1 MSKTP
6 LTTTSTTLEHATSHV
21 LPSSVTQVGTVTKY
35 ELINY
40 FRSRRF
46 FILLLIGLLI
56 GGILTAL
63 VAYYGISTFASS
75 SLGFYSF
82 WWGNSITFI
91 IAINGIFFGGDAISG
106 EFQNKTGYFLVPN
119 PLRRSSIYIGKYF
132 GALLASLMIFG
143 AYAALTI
150 GNGLYYFGTNIPSQF
165 GESLIF
171 SVIYLVAVLGFTFFF
186 SSLFKSSSMS
196 ILVTAILFLFAFNV
210 IELLVSRFAQIEP
223 WFIISY
229 GAGIV
234 GNVMMDP
241 YPSTQSVRGAGPR
254 GGEGTLFA
262 VTIPEGLAIL
272 LGYFVITAILGLILF
287 ERKEFT

>member
-1 MSKTP
+1 MSKTA
-6 LTTTSTTLEHATSHV
+6 LTPKMTLDSSTSHV
-21 LPSSVTQVGTVTKY
+21 LPNSITQVGTVTKY

-46 FILLLIGLLI
+46 FILLLFGLLI

-132 GALLASLMIFG
+132 GALLAALMIFG

-150 GNGLYYFGTNIPSQF
+150 GNGLYYFGANIPSQF

-171 SVIYLVAVLGFTFFF
+171 SVIYLIAVLGFTFFF

-196 ILVTAILFLFAFNV
+196 ILVTAILFLFAFN
-210 IELLVSRFAQIEP
+210 IIQLLVSTFAQTEP

-234 GNVMMDP
+234 GNVLMDP
-241 YPSTQSVRGAGPR
+241 YPATQSIRGAGPR
-254 GGEGTLFA
+254 GQEGTLFA

-272 LGYFVITAILGLILF
+272 VGYFVITAILGLILF